1 MRPPTIRDVAERAGV
16 SKSLVSLVL
25 RGSGPVRPEK
35 REAVLRA
42 VRELGYRPNA
52 AARSLSEQ
60 RSRTVGVLLDDLR
73 NPWFVEL
80 LDGLNAPLH
89 AAGLHMLLADARL
102 NRRMGHDLAAPFLDL
117 GVDGL
122 VVVGTVPDAGALGA
136 LARRMPVVVAGARE
150 TQPPGVDVVAGDDER
165 GARLATEH
173 LLGPGHRR
181 IAHLAGH
188 GAVGELRR
196 RGFEAAMREHGAAPL
211 VEPGDLTEE
220 GGYRGT
226 VRLLQP
232 PRAAHGAPR
241 RQRHGCGGRAV
252 GGRRAGPA
260 GAAGPVGGRVRQ
272 HQRLPAAPLWLTTV
286 DTSPHEVGRRAARC
300 LLDRFERPEC
310 ARPDGEERVQLA
322 APTLEIRGR
331 RPRPGRTCA
340 LQADGV
346 RLAQRLVHGPGRTV
360 ARAESTAMSPG
371 PTVSVG
377 PSATSIVADP
387 LITTNSSSASVSVTT
402 PGVICQIPRICRPS
416 ADSTRPFR

>member
-122 VVVGTVPDAGALGA
+122 AVVGTVPDAGALGA

-173 LLGPGHRR
+173 LLGLGHRR

-226 VRLLQP
+226 VRLLSRP
-232 PRAAHGAPR
+232 ERPTALLAVNDMA
-241 RQRHGCGGRAV
+241 AV
-252 GGRRAGPA
+252 GALS
-260 GAAGPVGGRVRQ
+260 AAGELGLRVPQ
-272 HQRLPAAPLWLTTV
+272 DLSVAGYDNTSVSRLRHLWLTTV

-322 APTLEIRGR
+322 APTLEIRGTTAPPGEDL
-331 RPRPGRTCA
+331 RPTG
-340 LQADGV
+340 
-346 RLAQRLVHGPGRTV
+346 
-360 ARAESTAMSPG
+360 
-371 PTVSVG
+371 
-377 PSATSIVADP
+377 
-387 LITTNSSSASVSVTT
+387 
-402 PGVICQIPRICRPS
+402 
-416 ADSTRPFR
+416 